1 MWKGGLLTLGMS
13 SVLSLGLADKYEY
26 EYQSIFVFIFWS
38 KFNHIHVPRLAVL
51 EYEYIHKRSGFFR
64 VAPRVK
70 FSARSSLSSRY
81 L

>member
-1 MWKGGLLTLGMS
+1 MGYSRRLMWKGGLLTLGMS

-51 EYEYIHKRSGFFR
+51 EYEYIHERKRLKSIIYQ
-64 VAPRVK
+64 
-70 FSARSSLSSRY
+70 L
-81 L
+81 